1 MNFLIIHLI
10 IKKITMKMQ
19 INNNAKRFFLGTLFA
34 AALTV
39 SASAKTSN
47 GTTASTDKVEVK
59 YTGVDVNNQLSF
71 NIKYANVA
79 GNTFNLVV
87 LDENGEQIFKGVY
100 DDKKFDKTF
109 KLPKSETSKV
119 SFVIEDS
126 KASYK
131 EKFDVNVKTRVIEDV
146 IVSRG

>member
-1 MNFLIIHLI
+1 
-10 IKKITMKMQ
+10 MKMQ
-19 INNNAKRFFLGTLFA
+19 SINTIAKRFFLGNLFV
-34 AALTV
+34 AALFL

-47 GTTASTDKVEVK
+47 SPLTSPDKVEVK

-71 NIKYANVA
+71 NIKYANPS
-79 GNTFNLVV
+79 GNSFNLVV
-87 LDENGEQIFKGVY
+87 LDENGDQLFKGVY
-100 DDKKFDKTF
+100 GDKKFDKTF

-119 SFVIEDS
+119 SFVIEDV

>member
-1 MNFLIIHLI
+1 
-10 IKKITMKMQ
+10 MQ
-19 INNNAKRFFLGTLFA
+19 SINTIAKRFFLGNLFV
-34 AALTV
+34 AALFL

-47 GTTASTDKVEVK
+47 SPLTSPDKVEVK

-71 NIKYANVA
+71 NIKYANPS
-79 GNTFNLVV
+79 GNSFNLVV
-87 LDENGEQIFKGVY
+87 LDENGDQLFKGVY
-100 DDKKFDKTF
+100 GDKKFDKTF

-119 SFVIEDS
+119 SFVIEDV